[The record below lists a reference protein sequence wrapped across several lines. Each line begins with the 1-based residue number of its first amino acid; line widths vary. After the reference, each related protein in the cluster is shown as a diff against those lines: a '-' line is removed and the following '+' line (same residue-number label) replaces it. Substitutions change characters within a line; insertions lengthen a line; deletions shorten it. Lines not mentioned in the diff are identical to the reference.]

1 MTHKHPLR
9 REREQRG
16 WSQAKLAELLGT
28 SPLSIS
34 QWERGVY
41 LPSPHFREKL
51 CTLFE
56 RDAQSLGLLTE
67 ETPKEH
73 LSIHDPFLPLQAL
86 PASGL
91 IGREGLLLSLIESL
105 NTKSSLSAMTL
116 HGLPGVGKTALLLAL
131 TQHKQIQQHFS
142 DGILWAGLGPQ
153 PHLFEHLHRWGTLLH
168 IPEEEMKDL
177 YDLSSWAK
185 SLRSHIGTRK
195 LLLIL
200 DDVWSVEH
208 ALALQVGGEQCV
220 HVVTTRLPSLALHFG
235 FQNTVHIPELED
247 IQGTELLA
255 HYLPHVAQQEPET
268 LHDLIREAGT
278 LPLAL
283 TLIGKHLSRYDAL
296 DSPRRLHIALNN
308 LRNLSTRL
316 QLSQPQS
323 LVDHHPSLSP
333 EQPLSL
339 EVIIAVSEHQLSPA
353 AQTALRQVALLP
365 AKPNS
370 FSEDLVTALIP
381 TSLEVF
387 DELVDGGLVEWYG
400 VGRYTL
406 HQTIADY
413 AHSHTQ
419 LEDGE
424 QEQAI
429 QRLVDYY
436 VGWLELHTQAYEQI
450 EQEQVNLLTVLE
462 LASTH
467 TRNAELVRLVLAFV
481 PFWQVRGWYEQ
492 AEQYLQRALLAVQ
505 ELSDN
510 KGRITVLK
518 HLETLEERR
527 GNYEQAKMYCRE
539 ALELAQQEGYQEQ
552 RSQLL
557 SDLGMLELR
566 QGNYERAEQYCGEAL
581 ALARQEGHLRQVIFI
596 LRDLGGIMYNQANYA
611 QALKYSQEGLD
622 LARQRGDSEQ
632 ISLLLNNLASIM
644 AERQETQEQAR
655 IYHQEGLELA
665 RQLGHREY
673 IIRHLNGLG
682 VLAVR
687 RADNEQALLYFQEAL
702 EQARQLD
709 HRSIICNLLNNLAD
723 TSTRLGK
730 YEQAEAYLQEGL
742 ELAWRIGNVL
752 MITMTLESLGELR
765 LLQQQIDSAEASF
778 REVLQYVPKESRDLC
793 AYAHYG
799 LAQVA
804 AARKQFDEALAQ
816 GRESLTIFEQ
826 IDHYMVPD
834 LQRWIGQILVLDPNA

>member
-51 CTLFE
+51 CALFE
-56 RDAQSLGLLTE
+56 KDAQALGFLTE
-67 ETPKEH
+67 THRDYP
-73 LSIHDPFLPLQAL
+73 LIHDPFLPLQAL

-91 IGREGLLLSLIESL
+91 IGREALLLSFVESL
-105 NTKSSLSAMTL
+105 CTKSSLLTMTL

-131 TQHKQIQQHFS
+131 TQHKQIQQQFS

-168 IPEEEMKDL
+168 ISEEEMKDL
-177 YDLSSWAK
+177 HDLSSWAK
-185 SLRSHIGTRK
+185 SLRTHIGTRK

-200 DDVWSVEH
+200 DDVWHVED

-220 HVVTTRLPSLALHFG
+220 HVVTTRLPSIAMHFG
-235 FQNTVHIPELED
+235 FQNTLHVPELED
-247 IQGTELLA
+247 VQGTELLA
-255 HYLPHVAQQEPET
+255 HFLPHVAQQEPET
-268 LHDLIREAGT
+268 LHNLVQEAGT

-283 TLIGKHLSRYDAL
+283 TLIGKHLSRYNAL
-296 DSPRRLHIALNN
+296 DSPRRLHIALRD

-323 LVDHHPSLSP
+323 LIDHHPSLLP

-339 EVIIAVSEHQLSPA
+339 EVIIAVSEQQLSA
-353 AQTALRQVALLP
+353 EAQVALRQVALLS

-370 FSEDLVTALIP
+370 FSEDLIVALLP

-387 DELVDGGLVEWYG
+387 DELVDGGLVELYG

-413 AHSHTQ
+413 AHSHTPA
-419 LEDGE
+419 EDGE
-424 QEQAI
+424 QERAM
-429 QRLVDYY
+429 QRLVNYY
-436 VGWLELHTQAYEQI
+436 VRWLEQNTQAYEQI
-450 EQEQVNLLTVLE
+450 EQEHVNLLTVLE

-467 TRNAELVRLVLAFV
+467 SRNAELVRLVLAIV
-481 PFWQVRGWYEQ
+481 PFWQARGWYEL
-492 AEQYLQRALLAVQ
+492 AERYLQRALHAVQ
-505 ELSDN
+505 ELQDS
-510 KGRITVLK
+510 KGRIIVLK
-518 HLETLEERR
+518 HLEIIEERR
-527 GNYEQAKMYCRE
+527 GNYEQAKMYCRD
-539 ALELAQQEGYQEQ
+539 ALALAQQGGDQEQ

-566 QGNYERAEQYCGEAL
+566 QGSYEQAEQYCQEAL
-581 ALARQEGHLRQVIFI
+581 ALARQEGHLRQMVFI
-596 LRDLGGIMYNQANYA
+596 LRDLGGIMHHQAKYA
-611 QALKYSQEGLD
+611 QAQQYSQEGLE
-622 LARQRGDSEQ
+622 LARQREDSEQ

-644 AERQETQEQAR
+644 VERQETQEQAS

-665 RQLGHREY
+665 RRLGHREY

-687 RADNEQALLYFQEAL
+687 RGDDEHASIYFREGL
-702 EQARQLD
+702 ELARQLG
-709 HRSIICNLLNNLAD
+709 HRSLICNLLNNLAD
-723 TSTRLGK
+723 TSTRQGK
-730 YEQAEAYLQEGL
+730 REQAEAYFQEGL
-742 ELAWRIGNVL
+742 ELARHIGNIL
-752 MITMTLESLGELR
+752 MVTITLVSLGELR
-765 LLQQQIDSAEASF
+765 LQEQQMDAAEAAF
-778 REVLQYVPKESRDLC
+778 REVLLCVPKESRDLE
-793 AYAHYG
+793 AYAYYG

-804 AARKQFDEALAQ
+804 AAHKQFENALEY
-816 GRESLTIFEQ
+816 GWESLKTFEQ
-826 IDHYMVPD
+826 IGHYMAAEVR
-834 LQRWIGQILVLDPNA
+834 QWREQILVLDPNT